1 MAKSE
6 KVLIKMDPETKTR
19 LQQLAQQSHTSM
31 SEAVRQ
37 LIWSGTVKHTVPDG
51 QMTIDE
57 FIERGG
63 RSERD

>member
-1 MAKSE
+1 MTKSE
-6 KVLIKMDPETKTR
+6 KVLIKMDSETKTR
-19 LQQLAQQSHTSM
+19 LQQLAQQSHTTM